1 MKNRAQGFAFN
12 AKELMAN
19 MNMKRLKLKGKD
31 CLPYTHDQHKDEFSA
46 NVFLTHF
53 FLVIHDIIENNVTY
67 HILSRTKLRAV
78 LKQELLKDINF
89 RNYLNKVFLKDLIQ

>member
-46 NVFLTHF
+46 KIKN
-53 FLVIHDIIENNVTY
+53 IKI
-67 HILSRTKLRAV
+67 
-78 LKQELLKDINF
+78 
-89 RNYLNKVFLKDLIQ
+89 